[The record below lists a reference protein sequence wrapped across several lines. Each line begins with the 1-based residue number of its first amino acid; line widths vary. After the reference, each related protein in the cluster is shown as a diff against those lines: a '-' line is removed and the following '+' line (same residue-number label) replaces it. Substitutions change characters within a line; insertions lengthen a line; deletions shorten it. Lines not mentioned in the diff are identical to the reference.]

1 MLLLRKSLSIV
12 KTCGA
17 KFNGIYL
24 RVGVIFHT
32 KEITMFMYLSNRIQ
46 RIQESLNDEFITD
59 DEYSYL
65 HDELRELQLEFD
77 KLFN

>member
-1 MLLLRKSLSIV
+1 MLLLKRLLSIV
-12 KTCGA
+12 KICGV

-24 RVGVIFHT
+24 RVGVIIHT
-32 KEITMFMYLSNRIQ
+32 KEVTMFMYLSNRIQ

>member
-1 MLLLRKSLSIV
+1 MFPREHGYLFL
-12 KTCGA
+12 
-17 KFNGIYL
+17 FNYI
-24 RVGVIFHT
+24 
-32 KEITMFMYLSNRIQ
+32 KELIMFMYLSNRIQ